1 MKAIGYLMKQLSCKD
16 LGGAC
21 DEIFSA
27 NTFDEIAKLSQA
39 HGKEKIQQKDVP
51 HLEAAKAMT
60 GIMADN
66 EKMQAW
72 MTEMKNKFDTQPDC

>member
-1 MKAIGYLMKQLSCKD
+1 MKQLSCND

-21 DEIFSA
+21 DEIFTA

-39 HGKEKIQQKDVP
+39 YGKEKIQQKDVS
-51 HLEAAKAMT
+51 HLEAAKAMAEV
-60 GIMADN
+60 MADN

>member
-1 MKAIGYLMKQLSCKD
+1 MKQLSCND

-21 DEIFSA
+21 DEIFTA

-39 HGKEKIQQKDVP
+39 HGKEKIQQKDVS
-51 HLEAAKAMT
+51 HLEAAKAMAEV
-60 GIMADN
+60 MADN